1 MCINWERLSILSET
15 NQLIIQSSR
24 FLLSEYTRVMLGNNF
39 LSFPD
44 RVNKQR
50 GWYLLVWNRCLYC
63 ESFFIHV
70 IGFAACTCV
79 FQPPNLF
86 APILTH
92 SGALLRI
99 TVW

>member
-50 GWYLLVWNRCLYC
+50 G
-63 ESFFIHV
+63 
-70 IGFAACTCV
+70 
-79 FQPPNLF
+79 
-86 APILTH
+86 
-92 SGALLRI
+92 
-99 TVW
+99 